1 MKRKRFIKN
10 CVIVGA
16 VMLLYLCVPQM
27 LGSFAV
33 SIKKYII
40 NTYFKGEL
48 P

>member
-27 LGSFAV
+27 LAALIIPGLWPTPAAV
-33 SIKKYII
+33 
-40 NTYFKGEL
+40 
-48 P
+48 

>member
-27 LGSFAV
+27 LAACIYRTESP
-33 SIKKYII
+33 ICTE
-40 NTYFKGEL
+40 N
-48 P
+48 